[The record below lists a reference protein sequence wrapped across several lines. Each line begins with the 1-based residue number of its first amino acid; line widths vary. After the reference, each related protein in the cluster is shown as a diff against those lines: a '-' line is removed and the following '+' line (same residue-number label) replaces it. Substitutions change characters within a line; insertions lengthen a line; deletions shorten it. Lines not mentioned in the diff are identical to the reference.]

1 MRSMEL
7 LPPHRITAE
16 TAAQSVKPGPVVERD
31 IASHPVP
38 ASVTATQTGETEGM
52 AKKKTAAKEGAARA
66 ATQNYAGV
74 WDNRIGFGR
83 KPAVVVIDLL
93 QGYTLPGAPLYA
105 PGVVRCVKEVP
116 ELLKVARRRKVPVIH
131 TRVLYNP
138 SNFEDGG
145 VWIKKAPV
153 LKSLVPGNKYAEF
166 CREVKPA
173 KGETVIVKNYASCF
187 FGTSLAATLTAMGV
201 DTLIIT
207 GCTTSGC
214 IRASAVDA
222 VQHGFRPIVVREC
235 VGDRH
240 DEPHEANLFD
250 INAKYGD
257 VVSKAEV
264 IRYLNSLR

>member
-1 MRSMEL
+1 MPR
-7 LPPHRITAE
+7 
-16 TAAQSVKPGPVVERD
+16 K
-31 IASHPVP
+31 P
-38 ASVTATQTGETEGM
+38 ASRKAP
-52 AKKKTAAKEGAARA
+52 AAGS

-74 WDNRIGFGR
+74 WGNRVGFGR
-83 KPAVVVIDLL
+83 KPAVVAIDLL

-105 PGVVRCVKEVP
+105 PGVVKCVREVP
-116 ELLKVARRRKVPVIH
+116 ELLKAARKNKVPVIH

-138 SNFEDGG
+138 ATFEDGG

-166 CREVKPA
+166 CPQVKPA

-201 DTLIIT
+201 DTLIIA

-240 DEPHEANLFD
+240 DGPHEANLFD

-257 VVSKAEV
+257 VVSRAEA
-264 IRYLNSLR
+264 ISYMNSLR